1 MSYAKFEIKIKQG
14 RNDMSHESI
23 FREGST
29 PSLEEVLLNR
39 EMRAG
44 FERKLT
50 GTYPGASILAF
61 KLNIPGPV
69 KNNGSI
75 RCIFD
80 LGTED
85 IEAMLMNSG
94 LEISYKKELDLK
106 TGPELFLAVLASPV
120 SLKTLM
126 VSLEEETPLGRLYD
140 IDVLYDDQGEMKSIG
155 RAQAGFPGRK
165 CFVCEEDAKVCG
177 RSRAHTIL
185 EMYDR
190 IEEMMKN
197 ERRLT

>member
-1 MSYAKFEIKIKQG
+1 MSYEKSEIKIKQG
-14 RNDMSHESI
+14 RNDMSHESL

-29 PSLEEVLLNR
+29 PFLEEVLLNR
-39 EMRAG
+39 ERRAG

-50 GTYPGASILAF
+50 GTYPGTSILAF

-69 KNNGSI
+69 KNNEPI
-75 RCIFD
+75 RCIFS
-80 LGTED
+80 LGKKD
-85 IEAMLMNSG
+85 IERVLMNSG
-94 LEISYKKELDLK
+94 FKISYKKELDLK

-126 VSLEEETPLGRLYD
+126 VALEEETPLGRLYD
-140 IDVLYDDQGEMKSIG
+140 IDILYDDQGEMKSIG
-155 RAQAGFPGRK
+155 RAQTGFPKRK